1 MKESNSNSRSE
12 GKGKFS
18 SSNKSKGKPA
28 GKSKFGGFNKN
39 KLNSS
44 NNNQSSSSNKGSGGF
59 RSDRSSEGS
68 RNERSGGDSR
78 PNYGDPRNERSV
90 GDSRTD
96 RSSGGSRNARNSR
109 PNYGATRNER
119 SGGDSRS
126 DKSYGGS
133 RNGGDS
139 GSSDNSRS
147 NRSYEGSRNER
158 SGGESRSDRSY
169 GGSRNGGYSRN
180 SGDSKSSRSYEG
192 SRNERSDGDSRS
204 NRSYGGS
211 RSGGDSRNS
220 GDSRTSRS
228 YEGSRNERSGGDSG
242 SDRSYRG
249 SRSGG
254 DSRNNGD
261 SRTSRSYGDSRNERY
276 GGDNTSERSVGD
288 SRPSRSF
295 GNSRADRDGNRSR
308 PNRSG
313 GGSFRSG
320 GRSGG
325 GGNSRGRGGRFKKTR
340 LDPSTLVNTSIRV
353 NEDKAEVVTRSFSEI
368 EIHPELQS
376 RIERKGYINS
386 TEIQDK
392 TFEIIMGGHSV
403 MGIANTGTGKTG
415 AFLIPILNKILSE
428 KKSAKTIILVPTREL
443 AEQVEQE
450 LKSLTK
456 GLKVFSSVFI
466 GGTSVR
472 KDLDKLRRPNDVVI
486 GTPGRINDLIDRRAL
501 KLFDFSKIVL
511 DEFDT
516 MLDMGFLQDVT
527 KVIDQM
533 HKRDQTILFSATENS
548 KQQNIIDGIIDNYQ
562 KVSVSSGEANTD
574 NIYQE
579 IIKTR
584 GDDDKFD
591 ILADLLEK
599 EEFEKVLIFLETK
612 RQVSKLFMRLKQYG
626 IRIDEIHGDKT
637 QMYRSKAVRKFKS
650 GAIKV
655 LVATD
660 VASRGIDIDNV
671 THVINYEIPSSRESY
686 IHRIGRTGR
695 AGKSGNAITFY

>member
-12 GKGKFS
+12 DKGKS
-18 SSNKSKGKPA
+18 SSSKKSKGKPA
-28 GKSKFGGFNKN
+28 RKIKFEGINKN
-39 KLNSS
+39 KSNTSNDSQSS
-44 NNNQSSSSNKGSGGF
+44 NSNRGSRGS
-59 RSDRSSEGS
+59 RSDRNSEGS

-78 PNYGDPRNERSV
+78 PNYGAP
-90 GDSRTD
+90 
-96 RSSGGSRNARNSR
+96 
-109 PNYGATRNER
+109 RNER

-126 DKSYGGS
+126 DRNYGGS
-133 RNGGDS
+133 RSGG
-139 GSSDNSRS
+139 NSRS
-147 NRSYEGSRNER
+147 I
-158 SGGESRSDRSY
+158 
-169 GGSRNGGYSRN
+169 
-180 SGDSKSSRSYEG
+180 
-192 SRNERSDGDSRS
+192 GDSRS
-204 NRSYGGS
+204 TSSNEDSRSERSRGDSKYKRSYGGS
-211 RSGGDSRNS
+211 RSGGDSRNT
-220 GDSRTSRS
+220 GDSWSSRS
-228 YEGSRNERSGGDSG
+228 YEGSRSERSEGDSR
-242 SDRSYRG
+242 SDRSYGG

-254 DSRNNGD
+254 DSRNNRND
-261 SRTSRSYGDSRNERY
+261 RDFRSSISYGDNRNERS
-276 GGDNTSERSVGD
+276 GVDNRSERSGGD
-288 SRPSRSF
+288 SRPARSY
-295 GNSRADRDGNRSR
+295 GNSRSDRHGNRSR

-313 GGSFRSG
+313 GGNFRSG
-320 GRSGG
+320 GRNGG
-325 GGNSRGRGGRFKKTR
+325 GGNSRGRGSRFKKTR
-340 LDPSTLVNTSIRV
+340 LDPTTLVNTSIKMKEER
-353 NEDKAEVVTRSFSEI
+353 AEVVTRSFAKM

-376 RIERKGYINS
+376 RIERKGYVNS

-392 TFEIIMGGHSV
+392 TFEIIMAGLSV

-548 KQQNIIDGIIDNYQ
+548 KQQNIIDGIIDDYH

-591 ILADLLEK
+591 ILADLLDK

-626 IRIDEIHGDKT
+626 VRIDEIHGDKT

>member
-12 GKGKFS
+12 GKGKIK
-18 SSNKSKGKPA
+18 SSNKGKGKPV
-28 GKSKFGGFNKN
+28 GKSKFEGFHKN
-39 KLNSS
+39 K
-44 NNNQSSSSNKGSGGF
+44 SSSSNDSKSSNSNRGNRGF
-59 RSDRSSEGS
+59 RSDRSSDGS

-78 PNYGDPRNERSV
+78 PNYGDPRNERSG
-90 GDSRTD
+90 GDSRSD
-96 RSSGGSRNARNSR
+96 RSYAGS
-109 PNYGATRNER
+109 R

-126 DKSYGGS
+126 K
-133 RNGGDS
+133 GDS
-139 GSSDNSRS
+139 R
-147 NRSYEGSRNER
+147 
-158 SGGESRSDRSY
+158 
-169 GGSRNGGYSRN
+169 
-180 SGDSKSSRSYEG
+180 SSRSYEG
-192 SRNERSDGDSRS
+192 SRNERSGRGSGSDR
-204 NRSYGGS
+204 RYGGS
-211 RSGGDSRNS
+211 RSGGDLGNS
-220 GDSRTSRS
+220 GDPRSSRS
-228 YEGSRNERSGGDSG
+228 YEGSRNEISGGGAG
-242 SDRSYRG
+242 SHRSNVG

-254 DSRNNGD
+254 NSRNDRND
-261 SRTSRSYGDSRNERY
+261 VNSRSSRSYEDFGNERS
-276 GGDNTSERSVGD
+276 GGENRSERSGGD
-288 SRPSRSF
+288 SRPSRSH
-295 GNSRADRDGNRSR
+295 GNSRPDRGGNRSR
-308 PNRSG
+308 PSRNG
-313 GGSFRSG
+313 GGSFRTG

-325 GGNSRGRGGRFKKTR
+325 GGNSRARGGRFKKTR
-340 LDPSTLVNTSIRV
+340 LDPTTLVNTSIKI
-353 NEDKAEVVTRSFSEI
+353 NEEKAGVVTRSFAEMK
-368 EIHPELQS
+368 IHSELQS

-392 TFEIIMGGHSV
+392 TFEIIMDGLSV

-415 AFLIPILNKILSE
+415 AFLIPILNKIISE

-548 KQQNIIDGIIDNYQ
+548 KQQNIIDSIIDNYQ

-612 RQVSKLFMRLKQYG
+612 RQVSKLFMKLKQYG
-626 IRIDEIHGDKT
+626 VRIDEIHGDKT

>member
-39 KLNSS
+39 KSNSS
-44 NNNQSSSSNKGSGGF
+44 NDSQSSSSNRGSRGF

-68 RNERSGGDSR
+68 RNDRSGGDSR
-78 PNYGDPRNERSV
+78 PSYGAPRNERSGDDSRSDRSYGGSRNERSV
-90 GDSRTD
+90 GDSRSD
-96 RSSGGSRNARNSR
+96 RSYGSSRSGGDSR
-109 PNYGATRNER
+109 PSYGAPRNER

-126 DKSYGGS
+126 DRSYGGS
-133 RNGGDS
+133 RSGGDS
-139 GSSDNSRS
+139 RPSYGAPRNERSGGDSRS
-147 NRSYEGSRNER
+147 DRSYGSSRNER
-158 SGGESRSDRSY
+158 SGGDSRSD
-169 GGSRNGGYSRN
+169 
-180 SGDSKSSRSYEG
+180 
-192 SRNERSDGDSRS
+192 
-204 NRSYGGS
+204 RSYGGS

-220 GDSRTSRS
+220 EDSRSSRS
-228 YEGSRNERSGGDSG
+228 HEGSRSERSGDEN
-242 SDRSYRG
+242 RTEQ
-249 SRSGG
+249 RSGG
-254 DSRNNGD
+254 
-261 SRTSRSYGDSRNERY
+261 
-276 GGDNTSERSVGD
+276 
-288 SRPSRSF
+288 SRPSRSY
-295 GNSRADRDGNRSR
+295 GNSRPDRGGNRSR

-320 GRSGG
+320 GRNGG

-340 LDPSTLVNTSIRV
+340 LDPTTLVNTSIKIKEER
-353 NEDKAEVVTRSFSEI
+353 AEVVTRSFAEM

-376 RIERKGYINS
+376 RIERKGYVNS

-392 TFEIIMGGHSV
+392 TFEIIMDGHSV

-548 KQQNIIDGIIDNYQ
+548 KQQNIIDGIIDDYQ

-626 IRIDEIHGDKT
+626 VRIDEIHGDKT

>member
-12 GKGKFS
+12 GKGKS
-18 SSNKSKGKPA
+18 SSSKKSKGKSA
-28 GKSKFGGFNKN
+28 GKSKFEGFNKN
-39 KLNSS
+39 KSNTSNDSQSS
-44 NNNQSSSSNKGSGGF
+44 NSNRGRRGF
-59 RSDRSSEGS
+59 RSDRNSEGS
-68 RNERSGGDSR
+68 RNERSGGD
-78 PNYGDPRNERSV
+78 
-90 GDSRTD
+90 T
-96 RSSGGSRNARNSR
+96 R
-109 PNYGATRNER
+109 PNYGAPRNER

-126 DKSYGGS
+126 DRNYGGS
-133 RNGGDS
+133 RSGG
-139 GSSDNSRS
+139 NSRS
-147 NRSYEGSRNER
+147 I
-158 SGGESRSDRSY
+158 
-169 GGSRNGGYSRN
+169 
-180 SGDSKSSRSYEG
+180 
-192 SRNERSDGDSRS
+192 GDSRS
-204 NRSYGGS
+204 TRSNEDSRSERSRGDSKYKRSYGGS
-211 RSGGDSRNS
+211 RSGGDSRNT
-220 GDSRTSRS
+220 GDSWSSRS
-228 YEGSRNERSGGDSG
+228 YEGSRSERSEGDSR
-242 SDRSYRG
+242 SDRSYGG

-254 DSRNNGD
+254 DSRNNRND
-261 SRTSRSYGDSRNERY
+261 RDFRSSISYGDNRNERS
-276 GGDNTSERSVGD
+276 GVDNRSERSGGD
-288 SRPSRSF
+288 SRPARSY
-295 GNSRADRDGNRSR
+295 GNSRSDRHGNRSR

-313 GGSFRSG
+313 GGNFRSG
-320 GRSGG
+320 GRNGG
-325 GGNSRGRGGRFKKTR
+325 GGNSRGRGSRFKKTR
-340 LDPSTLVNTSIRV
+340 LDPTTLVNTSIKMKEER
-353 NEDKAEVVTRSFSEI
+353 AEVVTRSFAKM

-376 RIERKGYINS
+376 RIERKGYVNS

-392 TFEIIMGGHSV
+392 TFEIIMAGLSV

-548 KQQNIIDGIIDNYQ
+548 KQQNIIDGIIDDYH

-591 ILADLLEK
+591 ILADLLDK

-626 IRIDEIHGDKT
+626 VRIDEIHGDKT

>member
-39 KLNSS
+39 KSNSS
-44 NNNQSSSSNKGSGGF
+44 NDSQSSSSNRGSRGF

-68 RNERSGGDSR
+68 RNDRSGGDSR
-78 PNYGDPRNERSV
+78 PS
-90 GDSRTD
+90 
-96 RSSGGSRNARNSR
+96 
-109 PNYGATRNER
+109 YGAPRNER

-126 DKSYGGS
+126 DRSYG
-133 RNGGDS
+133 
-139 GSSDNSRS
+139 
-147 NRSYEGSRNER
+147 GSRNER
-158 SGGESRSDRSY
+158 SGGDSRPSYGAPRNERSGGDSRSDRSYGSSRNERSGGDSRSDRSY
-169 GGSRNGGYSRN
+169 GGSRI
-180 SGDSKSSRSYEG
+180 
-192 SRNERSDGDSRS
+192 
-204 NRSYGGS
+204 
-211 RSGGDSRNS
+211 GGDSRNS
-220 GDSRTSRS
+220 EDSRSSRS
-228 YEGSRNERSGGDSG
+228 HEGSRSERSGDEN
-242 SDRSYRG
+242 RTEQ
-249 SRSGG
+249 RSGG
-254 DSRNNGD
+254 
-261 SRTSRSYGDSRNERY
+261 
-276 GGDNTSERSVGD
+276 
-288 SRPSRSF
+288 SRPSRSY
-295 GNSRADRDGNRSR
+295 GNSRPDRGGNRSR

-320 GRSGG
+320 GRNGG

-340 LDPSTLVNTSIRV
+340 LDPTTLVNTSIKIKEER
-353 NEDKAEVVTRSFSEI
+353 AEVVTRSFAEM

-376 RIERKGYINS
+376 RIERKGYVNS

-392 TFEIIMGGHSV
+392 TFEIIMDGHSV

-548 KQQNIIDGIIDNYQ
+548 KQQNIIDGIIDDYQ

-626 IRIDEIHGDKT
+626 VRIDEIHGDKT

>member
-12 GKGKFS
+12 GKGKIK
-18 SSNKSKGKPA
+18 SSNKGKGKPV
-28 GKSKFGGFNKN
+28 GKSKFEGFHKN
-39 KLNSS
+39 K
-44 NNNQSSSSNKGSGGF
+44 SSSSNDSKSSNSNRGNRGF
-59 RSDRSSEGS
+59 RSDRSSDGS

-78 PNYGDPRNERSV
+78 PNYGDPRNERSG
-90 GDSRTD
+90 GDSRSD
-96 RSSGGSRNARNSR
+96 RSYAGS
-109 PNYGATRNER
+109 R

-126 DKSYGGS
+126 K
-133 RNGGDS
+133 GDS
-139 GSSDNSRS
+139 R
-147 NRSYEGSRNER
+147 
-158 SGGESRSDRSY
+158 
-169 GGSRNGGYSRN
+169 
-180 SGDSKSSRSYEG
+180 SSRSYEG
-192 SRNERSDGDSRS
+192 SRNERSGRGSGSDR
-204 NRSYGGS
+204 RYGGS
-211 RSGGDSRNS
+211 RSGGDLGNS
-220 GDSRTSRS
+220 GDPRSSRS
-228 YEGSRNERSGGDSG
+228 YEGSRNEISGGGAG
-242 SDRSYRG
+242 SHRSYVG

-254 DSRNNGD
+254 NSRNDRND
-261 SRTSRSYGDSRNERY
+261 VNSRSSRSYEDFGNERS
-276 GGDNTSERSVGD
+276 GGENRSERSGGD
-288 SRPSRSF
+288 SRPSRSH
-295 GNSRADRDGNRSR
+295 GNSRPDRGGNRSR
-308 PNRSG
+308 PSRNG
-313 GGSFRSG
+313 GGSFRTG

-325 GGNSRGRGGRFKKTR
+325 GGNSRARGGRFKKTR
-340 LDPSTLVNTSIRV
+340 LDPTTLVNTSIKI
-353 NEDKAEVVTRSFSEI
+353 NEEKAGVVTRSFAEMK
-368 EIHPELQS
+368 IHSELQS

-392 TFEIIMGGHSV
+392 TFEIIMDGLSV

-415 AFLIPILNKILSE
+415 AFLIPILNKIISE

-548 KQQNIIDGIIDNYQ
+548 KQQNIIDSIIDNYQ

-612 RQVSKLFMRLKQYG
+612 RQVSKLFMKLKQYG
-626 IRIDEIHGDKT
+626 VRIDEIHGDKT

>member
-39 KLNSS
+39 KSNSS
-44 NNNQSSSSNKGSGGF
+44 NDSQSSSSNRGSRGF

-68 RNERSGGDSR
+68 RNDRSGGDSR
-78 PNYGDPRNERSV
+78 PS
-90 GDSRTD
+90 
-96 RSSGGSRNARNSR
+96 
-109 PNYGATRNER
+109 YGAPRNER

-126 DKSYGGS
+126 DRSYG
-133 RNGGDS
+133 
-139 GSSDNSRS
+139 
-147 NRSYEGSRNER
+147 GSRNER
-158 SGGESRSDRSY
+158 SGGDSRPSYGAPRNERSGGDSRSDRSY
-169 GGSRNGGYSRN
+169 GGSRS
-180 SGDSKSSRSYEG
+180 
-192 SRNERSDGDSRS
+192 ERSGGDSRS
-204 NRSYGGS
+204 DRSYGGS

-220 GDSRTSRS
+220 EDSRSSRS
-228 YEGSRNERSGGDSG
+228 HEGSRSERSGDEN
-242 SDRSYRG
+242 RTEQ
-249 SRSGG
+249 RSGG
-254 DSRNNGD
+254 
-261 SRTSRSYGDSRNERY
+261 
-276 GGDNTSERSVGD
+276 
-288 SRPSRSF
+288 SRPSRSY
-295 GNSRADRDGNRSR
+295 GNSRPDRGGNRSR

-320 GRSGG
+320 GRNGG

-340 LDPSTLVNTSIRV
+340 LDPTTLVNTSIKIKEER
-353 NEDKAEVVTRSFSEI
+353 AEVVTRSFAEM

-376 RIERKGYINS
+376 RIERKGYVNS

-392 TFEIIMGGHSV
+392 TFEIIMDGHSV

-548 KQQNIIDGIIDNYQ
+548 KQQNIIDGIIDDYQ

-626 IRIDEIHGDKT
+626 VRIDEIHGDKT

>member
-12 GKGKFS
+12 GKGKIR
-18 SSNKSKGKPA
+18 SSNKGKGKPA
-28 GKSKFGGFNKN
+28 GKSKFGGVHKN
-39 KLNSS
+39 K
-44 NNNQSSSSNKGSGGF
+44 SSSSNDSKSSNSNRGNRGF
-59 RSDRSSEGS
+59 RSDRSSDGS

-78 PNYGDPRNERSV
+78 PNYGDPRNERSG
-90 GDSRTD
+90 GDSRSD
-96 RSSGGSRNARNSR
+96 RSYAGS
-109 PNYGATRNER
+109 R

-126 DKSYGGS
+126 K
-133 RNGGDS
+133 GDS
-139 GSSDNSRS
+139 R
-147 NRSYEGSRNER
+147 
-158 SGGESRSDRSY
+158 
-169 GGSRNGGYSRN
+169 
-180 SGDSKSSRSYEG
+180 SSRSYEG
-192 SRNERSDGDSRS
+192 SRNERSGRGSGSDR
-204 NRSYGGS
+204 RYGGS
-211 RSGGDSRNS
+211 RSGGDLGNS
-220 GDSRTSRS
+220 GDPRSSRS
-228 YEGSRNERSGGDSG
+228 YEGSRNEISGGGAG
-242 SDRSYRG
+242 SHRSYVG

-254 DSRNNGD
+254 NSRNDRND
-261 SRTSRSYGDSRNERY
+261 VNSRSSRSYEDFGNERS
-276 GGDNTSERSVGD
+276 GGENRSERSGGD
-288 SRPSRSF
+288 SRPSRSH
-295 GNSRADRDGNRSR
+295 GNSRPDRGGNRSR
-308 PNRSG
+308 PSRNG
-313 GGSFRSG
+313 GGSFRTG

-325 GGNSRGRGGRFKKTR
+325 GGNSRARGGRFKKTR
-340 LDPSTLVNTSIRV
+340 LDPTTLVNTSIKI
-353 NEDKAEVVTRSFSEI
+353 NEEKAGVVTRSFAEMK
-368 EIHPELQS
+368 IHSELQS

-392 TFEIIMGGHSV
+392 TFEIIMDGLSV

-548 KQQNIIDGIIDNYQ
+548 KQQNIIDSIIDNYQ

-612 RQVSKLFMRLKQYG
+612 RQVSKLFMKLKQYG
-626 IRIDEIHGDKT
+626 VRIDEIHGDKT

>member
-12 GKGKFS
+12 GKGKIK
-18 SSNKSKGKPA
+18 SSNKGKGKPV
-28 GKSKFGGFNKN
+28 GKSKFEGFHKN
-39 KLNSS
+39 K
-44 NNNQSSSSNKGSGGF
+44 SSSSNDSKSSNSNRGSRGF
-59 RSDRSSEGS
+59 RSDRSSDGS

-78 PNYGDPRNERSV
+78 PNYGDPRNERS
-90 GDSRTD
+90 
-96 RSSGGSRNARNSR
+96 
-109 PNYGATRNER
+109 
-119 SGGDSRS
+119 GGDSRS
-126 DKSYGGS
+126 D
-133 RNGGDS
+133 
-139 GSSDNSRS
+139 
-147 NRSYEGSRNER
+147 
-158 SGGESRSDRSY
+158 
-169 GGSRNGGYSRN
+169 
-180 SGDSKSSRSYEG
+180 
-192 SRNERSDGDSRS
+192 
-204 NRSYGGS
+204 RSYGGS
-211 RSGGDSRNS
+211 RSGGDSKSNE
-220 GDSRTSRS
+220 DSRSSRS
-228 YEGSRNERSGGDSG
+228 YEGSRNERSGGGSG
-242 SDRSYRG
+242 SDRSYVD

-254 DSRNNGD
+254 NSRNDRND
-261 SRTSRSYGDSRNERY
+261 VNSRSSRSYMDSGNKRS
-276 GGDNTSERSVGD
+276 GGENRSEQSGGD
-288 SRPSRSF
+288 SRPSRSY
-295 GNSRADRDGNRSR
+295 GNSRPDRGGNRSR
-308 PNRSG
+308 PSRSG
-313 GGSFRSG
+313 GGSFRTG

-340 LDPSTLVNTSIRV
+340 LDPTTLVNTSIKI
-353 NEDKAEVVTRSFSEI
+353 NEEKAEVVTRSFAEMK
-368 EIHPELQS
+368 IHSELQS

-392 TFEIIMGGHSV
+392 TFEIIMDGLSV

-548 KQQNIIDGIIDNYQ
+548 KQQNIIDAIIDYYQ

-599 EEFEKVLIFLETK
+599 KEFEKVLIFLETK

-626 IRIDEIHGDKT
+626 VRIDEIHGDKT

>member
-1 MKESNSNSRSE
+1 MKESNTNSRSE

-18 SSNKSKGKPA
+18 SSNKSKGKPT

-39 KLNSS
+39 KSNSS
-44 NNNQSSSSNKGSGGF
+44 NDSQSPSSNKGSRGF

-68 RNERSGGDSR
+68 RKDRSGGDSR
-78 PNYGDPRNERSV
+78 PNYGAP
-90 GDSRTD
+90 
-96 RSSGGSRNARNSR
+96 
-109 PNYGATRNER
+109 RNER

-126 DKSYGGS
+126 D
-133 RNGGDS
+133 
-139 GSSDNSRS
+139 
-147 NRSYEGSRNER
+147 
-158 SGGESRSDRSY
+158 
-169 GGSRNGGYSRN
+169 
-180 SGDSKSSRSYEG
+180 
-192 SRNERSDGDSRS
+192 
-204 NRSYGGS
+204 RSYGGS
-211 RSGGDSRNS
+211 RSGGDSRP
-220 GDSRTSRS
+220 S
-228 YEGSRNERSGGDSG
+228 YGAPRNERSGGDSI
-242 SDRSYRG
+242 SDRSYGG
-249 SRSGG
+249 SRNGGDSKSSGDSRSSRSYEGSRSERSGG
-254 DSRNNGD
+254 DSR
-261 SRTSRSYGDSRNERY
+261 SSRSYESSRNERS
-276 GGDNTSERSVGD
+276 GDENRTEQRGRD
-288 SRPSRSF
+288 SRPSRSY
-295 GNSRADRDGNRSR
+295 GNSRPDRGGNRSR

-320 GRSGG
+320 GRNGG

-340 LDPSTLVNTSIRV
+340 LDPTTLVNTSIKIKEER
-353 NEDKAEVVTRSFSEI
+353 AEVVTRSFAEM

-376 RIERKGYINS
+376 RIERKGYVNS

-392 TFEIIMGGHSV
+392 TFEIIMDGHSV

-548 KQQNIIDGIIDNYQ
+548 KQQNIIDGIIDDYQ

-591 ILADLLEK
+591 ILANLLEK

-626 IRIDEIHGDKT
+626 VRIDEIHGDKT

>member
-12 GKGKFS
+12 DKGKS
-18 SSNKSKGKPA
+18 SSSKKSKGKSA
-28 GKSKFGGFNKN
+28 GKSKFEGFNKN
-39 KLNSS
+39 KSNTSNDSQSS
-44 NNNQSSSSNKGSGGF
+44 NSNRGRRGF
-59 RSDRSSEGS
+59 RSDRNSEGS
-68 RNERSGGDSR
+68 RNERSGGD
-78 PNYGDPRNERSV
+78 
-90 GDSRTD
+90 T
-96 RSSGGSRNARNSR
+96 R
-109 PNYGATRNER
+109 PNYGAPRNER

-126 DKSYGGS
+126 DRNYGGS
-133 RNGGDS
+133 RSGG
-139 GSSDNSRS
+139 NSRS
-147 NRSYEGSRNER
+147 I
-158 SGGESRSDRSY
+158 
-169 GGSRNGGYSRN
+169 
-180 SGDSKSSRSYEG
+180 
-192 SRNERSDGDSRS
+192 GDSRS
-204 NRSYGGS
+204 TRSNEDSRSERSRGDSKYKRSYGGS
-211 RSGGDSRNS
+211 RSGGDSRNT
-220 GDSRTSRS
+220 GDSWSSRS
-228 YEGSRNERSGGDSG
+228 YEGSRSERSEGDSR
-242 SDRSYRG
+242 SDRSYGG

-254 DSRNNGD
+254 DSRNNRND
-261 SRTSRSYGDSRNERY
+261 RDFRSSISYGDNRNERS
-276 GGDNTSERSVGD
+276 GVDNRSERSGGD
-288 SRPSRSF
+288 SRPARSY
-295 GNSRADRDGNRSR
+295 GNSRSDRHGNRSR

-313 GGSFRSG
+313 GGNFRSG
-320 GRSGG
+320 GRNGG
-325 GGNSRGRGGRFKKTR
+325 GGNSRGRGSRFKKTR
-340 LDPSTLVNTSIRV
+340 LDPTTLVNTSIKMKEER
-353 NEDKAEVVTRSFSEI
+353 AEVVTRSFAKM

-376 RIERKGYINS
+376 RIERKGYVNS

-392 TFEIIMGGHSV
+392 TFEIIMAGLSV

-548 KQQNIIDGIIDNYQ
+548 KQQNIIDGIIDDYH

-591 ILADLLEK
+591 ILADLLDK

-626 IRIDEIHGDKT
+626 VRIDEIHGDKT

>member
-12 GKGKFS
+12 DKGKS
-18 SSNKSKGKPA
+18 SSSKKSKGKPA
-28 GKSKFGGFNKN
+28 SKIKFEGFNKN
-39 KLNSS
+39 KSNTSNDSQSS
-44 NNNQSSSSNKGSGGF
+44 NSNRGIRGS
-59 RSDRSSEGS
+59 RSDRNSEGS

-78 PNYGDPRNERSV
+78 PNYGAP
-90 GDSRTD
+90 
-96 RSSGGSRNARNSR
+96 
-109 PNYGATRNER
+109 RNER

-126 DKSYGGS
+126 DRNYGGS
-133 RNGGDS
+133 RSGG
-139 GSSDNSRS
+139 NSRS
-147 NRSYEGSRNER
+147 I
-158 SGGESRSDRSY
+158 
-169 GGSRNGGYSRN
+169 
-180 SGDSKSSRSYEG
+180 
-192 SRNERSDGDSRS
+192 GDSRS
-204 NRSYGGS
+204 TRSNEDSRSERSRGDSKYKRSYGGS
-211 RSGGDSRNS
+211 RSGGDSRNT
-220 GDSRTSRS
+220 GDSWSSRS
-228 YEGSRNERSGGDSG
+228 YEGSRSERSEGDSR
-242 SDRSYRG
+242 SDRSYGG

-254 DSRNNGD
+254 DSRNNRND
-261 SRTSRSYGDSRNERY
+261 RDFRSSISYGDNRNERS
-276 GGDNTSERSVGD
+276 GVDNRSERSGGD
-288 SRPSRSF
+288 SRPARSY
-295 GNSRADRDGNRSR
+295 GNSRSDRHGNRSR

-313 GGSFRSG
+313 GGNFRSG
-320 GRSGG
+320 GRNGG
-325 GGNSRGRGGRFKKTR
+325 GGNSRGRGSRFKKTR
-340 LDPSTLVNTSIRV
+340 LDPTTLVNTSIKMKEER
-353 NEDKAEVVTRSFSEI
+353 AEVVTRSFSKM

-376 RIERKGYINS
+376 RIERKGYVNS

-392 TFEIIMGGHSV
+392 TFEIIMAGLSV

-548 KQQNIIDGIIDNYQ
+548 KQQNIIDGIIDDYH

-591 ILADLLEK
+591 ILADLLDK

-626 IRIDEIHGDKT
+626 VRIDEIHGDKT

>member
-1 MKESNSNSRSE
+1 MEEIQDQAMVLLEMKDQEVTRDLIE
-12 GKGKFS
+12 AMEAQE
-18 SSNKSKGKPA
+18 A
-28 GKSKFGGFNKN
+28 GEIQETRRLKVK
-39 KLNSS
+39 
-44 NNNQSSSSNKGSGGF
+44 QSY
-59 RSDRSSEGS
+59 EGS
-68 RNERSGGDSR
+68 RNERSGG
-78 PNYGDPRNERSV
+78 GV
-90 GDSRTD
+90 
-96 RSSGGSRNARNSR
+96 
-109 PNYGATRNER
+109 
-119 SGGDSRS
+119 SRS
-126 DKSYGGS
+126 DRSYGGS
-133 RNGGDS
+133 RS
-139 GSSDNSRS
+139 RRRFRKLLETQRSS
-147 NRSYEGSRNER
+147 RSYEGSRNER
-158 SGGESRSDRSY
+158 SGGGSGSD
-169 GGSRNGGYSRN
+169 
-180 SGDSKSSRSYEG
+180 
-192 SRNERSDGDSRS
+192 
-204 NRSYGGS
+204 RSYGGS
-211 RSGGDSRNS
+211 RSGGDSRN
-220 GDSRTSRS
+220 DRNDVNSRSSRS
-228 YEGSRNERSGGDSG
+228 YMDSGNKRSGGENRSEQSG
-242 SDRSYRG
+242 
-249 SRSGG
+249 
-254 DSRNNGD
+254 
-261 SRTSRSYGDSRNERY
+261 
-276 GGDNTSERSVGD
+276 GD
-288 SRPSRSF
+288 SRPSRSY
-295 GNSRADRDGNRSR
+295 GNSRPDRGGNRSR

-340 LDPSTLVNTSIRV
+340 LDPTTLVNTSIKI
-353 NEDKAEVVTRSFSEI
+353 NEERAEVVTRSFAEM

-376 RIERKGYINS
+376 RIERKGYVNS

-392 TFEIIMGGHSV
+392 TFEIIMDGHSV

-548 KQQNIIDGIIDNYQ
+548 KQQNIIDGIIDDYQ

-626 IRIDEIHGDKT
+626 VRIDEIHGDKT

>member
-1 MKESNSNSRSE
+1 MKESNTNSRSE

-18 SSNKSKGKPA
+18 SSNKSKGKPT

-39 KLNSS
+39 KSNSS
-44 NNNQSSSSNKGSGGF
+44 NDSQSPSSNKGSRGF

-68 RNERSGGDSR
+68 RKDRSGGDSR
-78 PNYGDPRNERSV
+78 PNYGAP
-90 GDSRTD
+90 
-96 RSSGGSRNARNSR
+96 
-109 PNYGATRNER
+109 RNER

-126 DKSYGGS
+126 D
-133 RNGGDS
+133 
-139 GSSDNSRS
+139 
-147 NRSYEGSRNER
+147 
-158 SGGESRSDRSY
+158 
-169 GGSRNGGYSRN
+169 
-180 SGDSKSSRSYEG
+180 
-192 SRNERSDGDSRS
+192 
-204 NRSYGGS
+204 RSYGGS
-211 RSGGDSRNS
+211 RSGGDSRP
-220 GDSRTSRS
+220 S
-228 YEGSRNERSGGDSG
+228 YGAPRNERSGGDSI
-242 SDRSYRG
+242 SDRSYGGSRNGGDSKSSGDSRSSRSYEG
-249 SRSGG
+249 SRSERPGG
-254 DSRNNGD
+254 DSR
-261 SRTSRSYGDSRNERY
+261 SSRSNESSRNERS
-276 GGDNTSERSVGD
+276 GDENRTEQRGRD
-288 SRPSRSF
+288 SRPSRSY
-295 GNSRADRDGNRSR
+295 GNSRPDRGGNRSR

-320 GRSGG
+320 GRNGG

-340 LDPSTLVNTSIRV
+340 LDPTTLVNTSIKIKEER
-353 NEDKAEVVTRSFSEI
+353 AEVVTRSFAEM

-376 RIERKGYINS
+376 RIERKGYVNS

-392 TFEIIMGGHSV
+392 TFEIIMDGHSV

-548 KQQNIIDGIIDNYQ
+548 KQQNIIDGIIDDYQ

-591 ILADLLEK
+591 ILANLLEK

-626 IRIDEIHGDKT
+626 VRIDEIHGDKT

>member
-12 GKGKFS
+12 GKGKIK
-18 SSNKSKGKPA
+18 SSNKGKGKPV
-28 GKSKFGGFNKN
+28 GKSKLGGFHKN
-39 KLNSS
+39 K
-44 NNNQSSSSNKGSGGF
+44 SSSSNDSKSSNSNRGSRGF

-68 RNERSGGDSR
+68 RNQRSGGDSR
-78 PNYGDPRNERSV
+78 PNYGDPRNERS
-90 GDSRTD
+90 
-96 RSSGGSRNARNSR
+96 
-109 PNYGATRNER
+109 
-119 SGGDSRS
+119 GGD
-126 DKSYGGS
+126 
-133 RNGGDS
+133 
-139 GSSDNSRS
+139 
-147 NRSYEGSRNER
+147 
-158 SGGESRSDRSY
+158 SRSDRSY
-169 GGSRNGGYSRN
+169 GGSRSG
-180 SGDSKSSRSYEG
+180 GDSKSNEDSRSSRSYEG
-192 SRNERSDGDSRS
+192 SRNERSGRGSGSDIR
-204 NRSYGGS
+204 YGGS
-211 RSGGDSRNS
+211 RSGGDLGNS
-220 GDSRTSRS
+220 GDPRSSRS
-228 YEGSRNERSGGDSG
+228 YEGSRNERSGGGSG
-242 SDRSYRG
+242 SHKSYVG

-254 DSRNNGD
+254 NSRNVRND
-261 SRTSRSYGDSRNERY
+261 VNSRSSRSYEDFGNERS
-276 GGDNTSERSVGD
+276 GGENRSERSGGD
-288 SRPSRSF
+288 SRPSRSY
-295 GNSRADRDGNRSR
+295 GNSRPDRGGNRSR
-308 PNRSG
+308 PSRNG
-313 GGSFRSG
+313 GGSFRTG
-320 GRSGG
+320 GKSGG

-340 LDPSTLVNTSIRV
+340 LDPTTLVNTSIKI
-353 NEDKAEVVTRSFSEI
+353 NEEKAGVVTRSFSEMK
-368 EIHPELQS
+368 IHSELQS

-392 TFEIIMGGHSV
+392 TFEIIMDGLNV

-415 AFLIPILNKILSE
+415 AFLIPILNKIISE

-548 KQQNIIDGIIDNYQ
+548 KQQNIIDSIIDDYQ

-612 RQVSKLFMRLKQYG
+612 RQVSKLFMKLKQYG
-626 IRIDEIHGDKT
+626 VRIDEIHGDKT

>member
-39 KLNSS
+39 KSNSS
-44 NNNQSSSSNKGSGGF
+44 NDSQSSSSNRGSRGF

-68 RNERSGGDSR
+68 RNDRSGGDSR
-78 PNYGDPRNERSV
+78 PS
-90 GDSRTD
+90 
-96 RSSGGSRNARNSR
+96 
-109 PNYGATRNER
+109 YGAPRNER

-126 DKSYGGS
+126 DRSYG
-133 RNGGDS
+133 
-139 GSSDNSRS
+139 
-147 NRSYEGSRNER
+147 GSRNER
-158 SGGESRSDRSY
+158 SGGDSRPSYGAPRNERSGGDSRSDRSY
-169 GGSRNGGYSRN
+169 GGSRS
-180 SGDSKSSRSYEG
+180 
-192 SRNERSDGDSRS
+192 ERSGGDSRS
-204 NRSYGGS
+204 DRSYGGS

-220 GDSRTSRS
+220 EDSRLSRS
-228 YEGSRNERSGGDSG
+228 HEGSRSERSGDEN
-242 SDRSYRG
+242 RTEQ
-249 SRSGG
+249 RSGG
-254 DSRNNGD
+254 
-261 SRTSRSYGDSRNERY
+261 
-276 GGDNTSERSVGD
+276 
-288 SRPSRSF
+288 SRPSRSY
-295 GNSRADRDGNRSR
+295 GNSRPDRGGNRSK

-320 GRSGG
+320 GRNGG

-340 LDPSTLVNTSIRV
+340 LDPTTLVNTSIKIKEER
-353 NEDKAEVVTRSFSEI
+353 AEVVTRSFAEM

-376 RIERKGYINS
+376 RIERKGYVNS

-392 TFEIIMGGHSV
+392 TFEIIMDGHSV

-548 KQQNIIDGIIDNYQ
+548 KQQNIIDGIIDDYQ

-626 IRIDEIHGDKT
+626 VRIDEIHGDKT

>member
-12 GKGKFS
+12 GKGKIK
-18 SSNKSKGKPA
+18 SSNKGKGKPV
-28 GKSKFGGFNKN
+28 GKSKLGGFHKN
-39 KLNSS
+39 K
-44 NNNQSSSSNKGSGGF
+44 SSSSNDSKSSNSNRGSRGF

-68 RNERSGGDSR
+68 RNQRSGGDSR
-78 PNYGDPRNERSV
+78 PNYGDPRNERS
-90 GDSRTD
+90 
-96 RSSGGSRNARNSR
+96 
-109 PNYGATRNER
+109 
-119 SGGDSRS
+119 GGDSRS
-126 DKSYGGS
+126 D
-133 RNGGDS
+133 
-139 GSSDNSRS
+139 
-147 NRSYEGSRNER
+147 
-158 SGGESRSDRSY
+158 
-169 GGSRNGGYSRN
+169 
-180 SGDSKSSRSYEG
+180 
-192 SRNERSDGDSRS
+192 
-204 NRSYGGS
+204 RSYGGS
-211 RSGGDSRNS
+211 RSGGDSKSNEDSRSSRSYEGSRNDRSGRGSGSDIRYGGSRSGGDLGNS
-220 GDSRTSRS
+220 GDPRSSRS
-228 YEGSRNERSGGDSG
+228 YEGSRNERSGGGSG
-242 SDRSYRG
+242 SHKSYVG

-254 DSRNNGD
+254 NSRNVRND
-261 SRTSRSYGDSRNERY
+261 VNSRSSRSYEDFGNERS
-276 GGDNTSERSVGD
+276 GGENRSERSGGD
-288 SRPSRSF
+288 SRPSRSY
-295 GNSRADRDGNRSR
+295 GNSRPDRGGNRSR
-308 PNRSG
+308 PSRNG
-313 GGSFRSG
+313 GGSFRTG
-320 GRSGG
+320 GKSGG

-340 LDPSTLVNTSIRV
+340 LDPTTLVNTSIKI
-353 NEDKAEVVTRSFSEI
+353 NEEKAGVVTRSFSEMK
-368 EIHPELQS
+368 IHSELQS

-392 TFEIIMGGHSV
+392 TFEIIMDGLNV

-415 AFLIPILNKILSE
+415 AFLIPILNKIISE

-548 KQQNIIDGIIDNYQ
+548 KQQSIIDSIIDDYQ

-612 RQVSKLFMRLKQYG
+612 RQVSKLFMKLKQYG
-626 IRIDEIHGDKT
+626 VRIDEIHGDKT

>member
-1 MKESNSNSRSE
+1 MKESNTNSRSE

-18 SSNKSKGKPA
+18 SSNKSKGKPT

-39 KLNSS
+39 KSNSS
-44 NNNQSSSSNKGSGGF
+44 NDSQSPSSNKGSRGF

-68 RNERSGGDSR
+68 RKDRSGGDSR
-78 PNYGDPRNERSV
+78 PNYGAP
-90 GDSRTD
+90 
-96 RSSGGSRNARNSR
+96 
-109 PNYGATRNER
+109 RNER

-126 DKSYGGS
+126 D
-133 RNGGDS
+133 
-139 GSSDNSRS
+139 
-147 NRSYEGSRNER
+147 
-158 SGGESRSDRSY
+158 
-169 GGSRNGGYSRN
+169 
-180 SGDSKSSRSYEG
+180 
-192 SRNERSDGDSRS
+192 
-204 NRSYGGS
+204 RSYGGS
-211 RSGGDSRNS
+211 RSGGDSRP
-220 GDSRTSRS
+220 S
-228 YEGSRNERSGGDSG
+228 YGAPRNERSGGDSI
-242 SDRSYRG
+242 SDRSYGGSRNGGDSKSSGDSRSSRSYEG
-249 SRSGG
+249 SRSERPGG
-254 DSRNNGD
+254 DSR
-261 SRTSRSYGDSRNERY
+261 SSRSNESSRNERS
-276 GGDNTSERSVGD
+276 GDENRTEQRGRD
-288 SRPSRSF
+288 SRPSRSY
-295 GNSRADRDGNRSR
+295 GNSRPDRGGNRSR

-320 GRSGG
+320 GRNGG

-340 LDPSTLVNTSIRV
+340 LDPTTLVNTSIKIKEER
-353 NEDKAEVVTRSFSEI
+353 AEVVTRSFAEM

-376 RIERKGYINS
+376 RIERKGYVNS

-392 TFEIIMGGHSV
+392 TFEIIMDGHSV

-548 KQQNIIDGIIDNYQ
+548 EQQNIIDGIIDDYQ

-591 ILADLLEK
+591 ILANLLEK

-626 IRIDEIHGDKT
+626 VRIDEIHGDKT

>member
-1 MKESNSNSRSE
+1 MKESNRDSRSE
-12 GKGKFS
+12 GNGKFS
-18 SSNKSKGKPA
+18 SSNKRTGKPA
-28 GKSKFGGFNKN
+28 DKSKFRGFNKN
-39 KLNSS
+39 KSNSS
-44 NNNQSSSSNKGSGGF
+44 NINQSSRSNRGNGGF
-59 RSDRSSEGS
+59 RYDRSSEGS
-68 RNERSGGDSR
+68 RSEKSEGDSR
-78 PNYGDPRNERSV
+78 PNYG
-90 GDSRTD
+90 
-96 RSSGGSRNARNSR
+96 A
-109 PNYGATRNER
+109 
-119 SGGDSRS
+119 
-126 DKSYGGS
+126 
-133 RNGGDS
+133 
-139 GSSDNSRS
+139 
-147 NRSYEGSRNER
+147 SRNER
-158 SGGESRSDRSY
+158 SGKDSRSDRSY
-169 GGSRNGGYSRN
+169 GGSRSGQDSRPN
-180 SGDSKSSRSYEG
+180 YGASGNKRSGENSRS
-192 SRNERSDGDSRS
+192 D
-204 NRSYGGS
+204 RSYGGS
-211 RSGGDSRNS
+211 RSGRDSRSNYRASGNERSGENS
-220 GDSRTSRS
+220 RSDRSYGGFRSGQDSRPN
-228 YEGSRNERSGGDSG
+228 YGAARNERSE
-242 SDRSYRG
+242 
-249 SRSGG
+249 G
-254 DSRNNGD
+254 DSRSDRNYGGSISKSYRD
-261 SRTSRSYGDSRNERY
+261 SGNERSSRENRPELS
-276 GGDNTSERSVGD
+276 GGD
-288 SRPSRSF
+288 SRPSRSY
-295 GNSRADRDGNRSR
+295 GKSSPDRGGNRSR
-308 PNRSG
+308 SNRSS

-325 GGNSRGRGGRFKKTR
+325 VGNSRGRGSRFKKTR
-340 LDPSTLVNTSIRV
+340 LDPTTLVNKSIKV
-353 NEDKAEVVTRSFSEI
+353 NEEKIEVVSRSFAEM
-368 EIHPELQS
+368 EIHSELQS
-376 RIERKGYINS
+376 RIERKGYVNS

-392 TFEIIMGGHSV
+392 TFKIIMDGHSV

-428 KKSAKTIILVPTREL
+428 KKSSKTIILVPTREL

-548 KQQNIIDGIIDNYQ
+548 KQQNIIDDIIDDYQ
-562 KVSVSSGEANTD
+562 KISVSSGEANTD

-584 GDDDKFD
+584 GDDDKFN
-591 ILADLLEK
+591 ILTDLLEK

-637 QMYRSKAVRKFKS
+637 QMYRSKAVKKFKS

-695 AGKSGNAITFY
+695 AGKYGNAITFY

>member
-39 KLNSS
+39 KSNSS
-44 NNNQSSSSNKGSGGF
+44 NDSQSSSSNRGSRGF

-68 RNERSGGDSR
+68 RNDRSGGDSR
-78 PNYGDPRNERSV
+78 PSYGAPRNERS
-90 GDSRTD
+90 GDDSRSD
-96 RSSGGSRNARNSR
+96 RSYGGS
-109 PNYGATRNER
+109 RNER

-126 DKSYGGS
+126 D
-133 RNGGDS
+133 
-139 GSSDNSRS
+139 
-147 NRSYEGSRNER
+147 
-158 SGGESRSDRSY
+158 RSY
-169 GGSRNGGYSRN
+169 GGF
-180 SGDSKSSRSYEG
+180 
-192 SRNERSDGDSRS
+192 
-204 NRSYGGS
+204 

-220 GDSRTSRS
+220 EDSRSSRS
-228 YEGSRNERSGGDSG
+228 HEGSRSERSGDEN
-242 SDRSYRG
+242 RTEQ
-249 SRSGG
+249 RSGG
-254 DSRNNGD
+254 
-261 SRTSRSYGDSRNERY
+261 
-276 GGDNTSERSVGD
+276 
-288 SRPSRSF
+288 SRPSRSY
-295 GNSRADRDGNRSR
+295 GNSRPDRGGNRSR

-320 GRSGG
+320 GRNGG

-340 LDPSTLVNTSIRV
+340 LDPTTLVNTSIKIKEER
-353 NEDKAEVVTRSFSEI
+353 AEVVTRSFAEM

-376 RIERKGYINS
+376 RIERKGYVNS

-392 TFEIIMGGHSV
+392 TFEIIMDGHSV

-548 KQQNIIDGIIDNYQ
+548 KQQNIIDGIIDEYQ

-626 IRIDEIHGDKT
+626 VRIDEIHGDKT

>member
-12 GKGKFS
+12 DKGKS
-18 SSNKSKGKPA
+18 SSSKKSKGKPA
-28 GKSKFGGFNKN
+28 SKIKFEGFNKN
-39 KLNSS
+39 KS
-44 NNNQSSSSNKGSGGF
+44 NTSNDSQSSDSNRGSRGS
-59 RSDRSSEGS
+59 RSDRNSEGS

-78 PNYGDPRNERSV
+78 PNYGAP
-90 GDSRTD
+90 
-96 RSSGGSRNARNSR
+96 
-109 PNYGATRNER
+109 RNER

-126 DKSYGGS
+126 DRNYGGS
-133 RNGGDS
+133 RSGG
-139 GSSDNSRS
+139 NSRS
-147 NRSYEGSRNER
+147 I
-158 SGGESRSDRSY
+158 
-169 GGSRNGGYSRN
+169 
-180 SGDSKSSRSYEG
+180 
-192 SRNERSDGDSRS
+192 GDSRS
-204 NRSYGGS
+204 TRSNEDSRSERSRGDSKYKRSYGGS
-211 RSGGDSRNS
+211 RSGGDSRNT
-220 GDSRTSRS
+220 GDSWSSRS
-228 YEGSRNERSGGDSG
+228 YEGSRSERSEGDSR
-242 SDRSYRG
+242 SDRSYGG

-254 DSRNNGD
+254 DSRNNRND
-261 SRTSRSYGDSRNERY
+261 RDFRSSISYGDNRNERS
-276 GGDNTSERSVGD
+276 GVDNRSERSGGD
-288 SRPSRSF
+288 SRPSRSY
-295 GNSRADRDGNRSR
+295 GNSRSDRYGNRLR

-320 GRSGG
+320 GRNGG
-325 GGNSRGRGGRFKKTR
+325 GENSRGRGVRFKKTR
-340 LDPSTLVNTSIRV
+340 LDPTTLVNTSIKIKEER
-353 NEDKAEVVTRSFSEI
+353 AEVVTRSFAKM
-368 EIHPELQS
+368 EIHPKLQS
-376 RIERKGYINS
+376 RIERKGYVNS

-392 TFEIIMGGHSV
+392 TFEIIMAGHSV

-548 KQQNIIDGIIDNYQ
+548 KQQNIIDGIIDDYH

-591 ILADLLEK
+591 ILADLLDK

-626 IRIDEIHGDKT
+626 VRIDEIHGDKT

>member
-39 KLNSS
+39 KSNSS
-44 NNNQSSSSNKGSGGF
+44 NDSQSSSSNRGSRGF

-68 RNERSGGDSR
+68 RNDRSGGDSR
-78 PNYGDPRNERSV
+78 PS
-90 GDSRTD
+90 
-96 RSSGGSRNARNSR
+96 
-109 PNYGATRNER
+109 YGAPRNER

-126 DKSYGGS
+126 DRSYG
-133 RNGGDS
+133 
-139 GSSDNSRS
+139 
-147 NRSYEGSRNER
+147 GSRNER
-158 SGGESRSDRSY
+158 SGGDSRPSYGAPRNERSGGDSRSDRSY
-169 GGSRNGGYSRN
+169 GGYRSERSG
-180 SGDSKSSRSYEG
+180 GDSRSDRSYG
-192 SRNERSDGDSRS
+192 SSRNERSGGDSRS
-204 NRSYGGS
+204 DRSYGGS

-220 GDSRTSRS
+220 EDSRSSRS
-228 YEGSRNERSGGDSG
+228 HEGSRSERSGDEN
-242 SDRSYRG
+242 RTEQ
-249 SRSGG
+249 RSGG
-254 DSRNNGD
+254 
-261 SRTSRSYGDSRNERY
+261 
-276 GGDNTSERSVGD
+276 
-288 SRPSRSF
+288 SRPSRSY
-295 GNSRADRDGNRSR
+295 GNSRPDRGGNRSR

-320 GRSGG
+320 GRNGG

-340 LDPSTLVNTSIRV
+340 LDPTTLVNTSIKIKEER
-353 NEDKAEVVTRSFSEI
+353 AEVVTRSFAEM

-376 RIERKGYINS
+376 RIERKGYVNS

-392 TFEIIMGGHSV
+392 TFEIIMDGHSV

-548 KQQNIIDGIIDNYQ
+548 KQQNIIDGIIDDYQ

-626 IRIDEIHGDKT
+626 VRIDEIHGDKT

>member
-39 KLNSS
+39 KSNSS
-44 NNNQSSSSNKGSGGF
+44 NDSQSSSSNRGSRGF

-78 PNYGDPRNERSV
+78 SDRSYGSSRSG
-90 GDSRTD
+90 GDSRP
-96 RSSGGSRNARNSR
+96 S
-109 PNYGATRNER
+109 YGAPRNER

-126 DKSYGGS
+126 D
-133 RNGGDS
+133 
-139 GSSDNSRS
+139 
-147 NRSYEGSRNER
+147 
-158 SGGESRSDRSY
+158 
-169 GGSRNGGYSRN
+169 
-180 SGDSKSSRSYEG
+180 
-192 SRNERSDGDSRS
+192 
-204 NRSYGGS
+204 RSYGGS
-211 RSGGDSRNS
+211 RSGGDSRPSYGAPRNERS
-220 GDSRTSRS
+220 GGDSRSDRS
-228 YEGSRNERSGGDSG
+228 YGGSRNERSGGDSR
-242 SDRSYRG
+242 SDRSYEG

-254 DSRNNGD
+254 DSRNSED
-261 SRTSRSYGDSRNERY
+261 SRSSRSHEGSR
-276 GGDNTSERSVGD
+276 SERSGD
-288 SRPSRSF
+288 ENRTEQRSGGSRPSRSY
-295 GNSRADRDGNRSR
+295 GNSRPDRGGNRSR

-320 GRSGG
+320 GRNGG

-340 LDPSTLVNTSIRV
+340 LDPTTLVNTSIKIKEER
-353 NEDKAEVVTRSFSEI
+353 AEVVTRSFAEM

-376 RIERKGYINS
+376 RIERKGYVNS

-392 TFEIIMGGHSV
+392 TFEIIMDGHSV

-548 KQQNIIDGIIDNYQ
+548 KQQNIIDGIIDDYQ

-626 IRIDEIHGDKT
+626 VRIDEIHGDKT

>member
-12 GKGKFS
+12 GKGKIK
-18 SSNKSKGKPA
+18 SSNKGKGKPV
-28 GKSKFGGFNKN
+28 GKSKFEGFHKN
-39 KLNSS
+39 K
-44 NNNQSSSSNKGSGGF
+44 SSSSNDSKSSNSNRGNRGF
-59 RSDRSSEGS
+59 RSDRSSDGS

-78 PNYGDPRNERSV
+78 PNYGDPRNERS
-90 GDSRTD
+90 
-96 RSSGGSRNARNSR
+96 
-109 PNYGATRNER
+109 
-119 SGGDSRS
+119 GGD
-126 DKSYGGS
+126 
-133 RNGGDS
+133 
-139 GSSDNSRS
+139 
-147 NRSYEGSRNER
+147 
-158 SGGESRSDRSY
+158 SRSDRSY
-169 GGSRNGGYSRN
+169 GGSRSG
-180 SGDSKSSRSYEG
+180 GDSRSKGDSRSSRSYEG
-192 SRNERSDGDSRS
+192 SRNERSGRGSGSDR
-204 NRSYGGS
+204 RYGGS
-211 RSGGDSRNS
+211 RSGGDLGNS
-220 GDSRTSRS
+220 GDPRSSRS
-228 YEGSRNERSGGDSG
+228 YEGSRNEISGGGAG
-242 SDRSYRG
+242 SHRSYVG

-254 DSRNNGD
+254 NSRNDRND
-261 SRTSRSYGDSRNERY
+261 VNSRSSRSYEDFGNERS
-276 GGDNTSERSVGD
+276 GGENRSERSGGD
-288 SRPSRSF
+288 SRPSRSY
-295 GNSRADRDGNRSR
+295 GNSRPDRGGNRSR
-308 PNRSG
+308 PSRNG
-313 GGSFRSG
+313 GGSFRTG

-340 LDPSTLVNTSIRV
+340 LDPTTLVNTSIKI
-353 NEDKAEVVTRSFSEI
+353 NEEKAGVVTRSFAEMK
-368 EIHPELQS
+368 IHSELQS

-392 TFEIIMGGHSV
+392 TFEIIMDGLSV

-415 AFLIPILNKILSE
+415 AFLIPILNKIISE

-548 KQQNIIDGIIDNYQ
+548 KQQNIIDSIIDNYQ

-612 RQVSKLFMRLKQYG
+612 RQVSKLFMKLKQYG
-626 IRIDEIHGDKT
+626 VRIDEIHGDKT

>member
-1 MKESNSNSRSE
+1 MD
-12 GKGKFS
+12 G
-18 SSNKSKGKPA
+18 
-28 GKSKFGGFNKN
+28 
-39 KLNSS
+39 LN
-44 NNNQSSSSNKGSGGF
+44 
-59 RSDRSSEGS
+59 
-68 RNERSGGDSR
+68 
-78 PNYGDPRNERSV
+78 
-90 GDSRTD
+90 
-96 RSSGGSRNARNSR
+96 
-109 PNYGATRNER
+109 
-119 SGGDSRS
+119 
-126 DKSYGGS
+126 
-133 RNGGDS
+133 
-139 GSSDNSRS
+139 
-147 NRSYEGSRNER
+147 
-158 SGGESRSDRSY
+158 
-169 GGSRNGGYSRN
+169 
-180 SGDSKSSRSYEG
+180 
-192 SRNERSDGDSRS
+192 
-204 NRSYGGS
+204 
-211 RSGGDSRNS
+211 
-220 GDSRTSRS
+220 
-228 YEGSRNERSGGDSG
+228 
-242 SDRSYRG
+242 
-249 SRSGG
+249 
-254 DSRNNGD
+254 
-261 SRTSRSYGDSRNERY
+261 
-276 GGDNTSERSVGD
+276 
-288 SRPSRSF
+288 
-295 GNSRADRDGNRSR
+295 
-308 PNRSG
+308 
-313 GGSFRSG
+313 
-320 GRSGG
+320 
-325 GGNSRGRGGRFKKTR
+325 
-340 LDPSTLVNTSIRV
+340 
-353 NEDKAEVVTRSFSEI
+353 
-368 EIHPELQS
+368 
-376 RIERKGYINS
+376 
-386 TEIQDK
+386 
-392 TFEIIMGGHSV
+392 V

-415 AFLIPILNKILSE
+415 AFLIPILNKIISE

-548 KQQNIIDGIIDNYQ
+548 KQQSIIDSIIDDYQ

-612 RQVSKLFMRLKQYG
+612 RQVSKLFMKLKQYG
-626 IRIDEIHGDKT
+626 VRIDEIHGDKT

>member
-39 KLNSS
+39 KSNSS
-44 NNNQSSSSNKGSGGF
+44 NDSQSSSSNRGSRGF

-68 RNERSGGDSR
+68 RNDRSGGDSR
-78 PNYGDPRNERSV
+78 PSYGAPRNERS
-90 GDSRTD
+90 GDDSRSD
-96 RSSGGSRNARNSR
+96 RSYGGS
-109 PNYGATRNER
+109 RNER

-126 DKSYGGS
+126 D
-133 RNGGDS
+133 
-139 GSSDNSRS
+139 
-147 NRSYEGSRNER
+147 
-158 SGGESRSDRSY
+158 
-169 GGSRNGGYSRN
+169 
-180 SGDSKSSRSYEG
+180 
-192 SRNERSDGDSRS
+192 
-204 NRSYGGS
+204 RSYGGS

-220 GDSRTSRS
+220 EDSRSSRS
-228 YEGSRNERSGGDSG
+228 HEGSRSERSGDEN
-242 SDRSYRG
+242 RTEQ
-249 SRSGG
+249 RSGG
-254 DSRNNGD
+254 
-261 SRTSRSYGDSRNERY
+261 
-276 GGDNTSERSVGD
+276 
-288 SRPSRSF
+288 SRPSRSY
-295 GNSRADRDGNRSR
+295 GNSRPDRGGNRSR

-320 GRSGG
+320 GRNGG

-340 LDPSTLVNTSIRV
+340 LDPTTLVNTSIKIKEER
-353 NEDKAEVVTRSFSEI
+353 AEVVTRSFAEM

-376 RIERKGYINS
+376 RIERKGYVNS

-392 TFEIIMGGHSV
+392 TFEIIMDGHSV

-548 KQQNIIDGIIDNYQ
+548 KQQNIIDGIIDDYQ

-626 IRIDEIHGDKT
+626 VRIDEIHGDKT

>member
-39 KLNSS
+39 KSNSS
-44 NNNQSSSSNKGSGGF
+44 NDSQSSSSNRGSRGF

-68 RNERSGGDSR
+68 RNDRSGGDSR
-78 PNYGDPRNERSV
+78 PSYGAPRNERS
-90 GDSRTD
+90 GDDSRSD
-96 RSSGGSRNARNSR
+96 RSYGGS
-109 PNYGATRNER
+109 RNER

-126 DKSYGGS
+126 DRSYGS
-133 RNGGDS
+133 
-139 GSSDNSRS
+139 
-147 NRSYEGSRNER
+147 SRNER
-158 SGGESRSDRSY
+158 SGGDSRSD
-169 GGSRNGGYSRN
+169 
-180 SGDSKSSRSYEG
+180 
-192 SRNERSDGDSRS
+192 
-204 NRSYGGS
+204 RSYGGS
-211 RSGGDSRNS
+211 RSGGDSRPSYGAPRNERS
-220 GDSRTSRS
+220 GGDSRSDRS
-228 YEGSRNERSGGDSG
+228 YGGSRNERSGGDSR
-242 SDRSYRG
+242 SDRSYEG

-254 DSRNNGD
+254 DSRNSED
-261 SRTSRSYGDSRNERY
+261 SRSSRSHEGSR
-276 GGDNTSERSVGD
+276 SERSGD
-288 SRPSRSF
+288 ENRTEHRSGGSRPSRSY
-295 GNSRADRDGNRSR
+295 GNSRPDRGGNRSR

-320 GRSGG
+320 GRNGG

-340 LDPSTLVNTSIRV
+340 LDPTTLVNTSIKIKEER
-353 NEDKAEVVTRSFSEI
+353 AEVVTRSFAEM

-376 RIERKGYINS
+376 RIERKGYVNS

-392 TFEIIMGGHSV
+392 TFEIIMDGHSV

-548 KQQNIIDGIIDNYQ
+548 KQQNIIDGIIDDYQ

-626 IRIDEIHGDKT
+626 VRIDEIHGDKT

>member
-12 GKGKFS
+12 GKGKIK
-18 SSNKSKGKPA
+18 SSNKGKGKPV
-28 GKSKFGGFNKN
+28 GKSKFEGFHKN
-39 KLNSS
+39 K
-44 NNNQSSSSNKGSGGF
+44 SSSSNDSKSSNSNRGNRGF
-59 RSDRSSEGS
+59 RSDRSSDGS

-78 PNYGDPRNERSV
+78 PNYGDPRNERS
-90 GDSRTD
+90 
-96 RSSGGSRNARNSR
+96 
-109 PNYGATRNER
+109 
-119 SGGDSRS
+119 GGD
-126 DKSYGGS
+126 
-133 RNGGDS
+133 
-139 GSSDNSRS
+139 
-147 NRSYEGSRNER
+147 
-158 SGGESRSDRSY
+158 SRSDRSY
-169 GGSRNGGYSRN
+169 GGSRSG
-180 SGDSKSSRSYEG
+180 GDSRSKGDSRSSRSYEG
-192 SRNERSDGDSRS
+192 SRNERSGRGSGSDR
-204 NRSYGGS
+204 RYGGS
-211 RSGGDSRNS
+211 RSGGDLGNS
-220 GDSRTSRS
+220 GDPRSSRS
-228 YEGSRNERSGGDSG
+228 YEGSRNEISGGGAG
-242 SDRSYRG
+242 SHRSYVG

-254 DSRNNGD
+254 NSRNDRND
-261 SRTSRSYGDSRNERY
+261 VNSRSSRSYEDFGNERS
-276 GGDNTSERSVGD
+276 GGENRSERSGGD
-288 SRPSRSF
+288 SRPSRSY
-295 GNSRADRDGNRSR
+295 GNSRPDRGGNRSR
-308 PNRSG
+308 PSRNG
-313 GGSFRSG
+313 GGSFRTG

-325 GGNSRGRGGRFKKTR
+325 GGNSRARGGRFKKTR
-340 LDPSTLVNTSIRV
+340 LDPTTLVNTSIKI
-353 NEDKAEVVTRSFSEI
+353 NEEKAGVVTRSFAEMK
-368 EIHPELQS
+368 IHSELQS

-392 TFEIIMGGHSV
+392 TFEIIMDGLSV

-415 AFLIPILNKILSE
+415 AFLIPILNKIISE

-548 KQQNIIDGIIDNYQ
+548 KQQNIIDSIIDNYQ

-612 RQVSKLFMRLKQYG
+612 RQVSKLFMKLKQYG
-626 IRIDEIHGDKT
+626 VRIDEIHGDKT

>member
-1 MKESNSNSRSE
+1 MKESNTNSRSE

-18 SSNKSKGKPA
+18 SSNKSKGKPT

-39 KLNSS
+39 KSNSS
-44 NNNQSSSSNKGSGGF
+44 NDSQSPSSNKGSRGF

-68 RNERSGGDSR
+68 RKDRSGGDSR
-78 PNYGDPRNERSV
+78 PNYGAP
-90 GDSRTD
+90 
-96 RSSGGSRNARNSR
+96 
-109 PNYGATRNER
+109 RNER

-126 DKSYGGS
+126 D
-133 RNGGDS
+133 
-139 GSSDNSRS
+139 
-147 NRSYEGSRNER
+147 
-158 SGGESRSDRSY
+158 
-169 GGSRNGGYSRN
+169 
-180 SGDSKSSRSYEG
+180 
-192 SRNERSDGDSRS
+192 
-204 NRSYGGS
+204 RSYGGS
-211 RSGGDSRNS
+211 RSGGDSRP
-220 GDSRTSRS
+220 S
-228 YEGSRNERSGGDSG
+228 YGAPRNERSGGDSI
-242 SDRSYRG
+242 SDRSYGGSRNGGDSKSSGDSRSSRSYEG
-249 SRSGG
+249 SRSERPGG
-254 DSRNNGD
+254 DSR
-261 SRTSRSYGDSRNERY
+261 SSRSYESSRNERS
-276 GGDNTSERSVGD
+276 GDENRTEQRGRD
-288 SRPSRSF
+288 SRPSRSY
-295 GNSRADRDGNRSR
+295 GNSRPDRGGNRSR

-320 GRSGG
+320 GRNGG

-340 LDPSTLVNTSIRV
+340 LDPTTLVNTSIKIKEER
-353 NEDKAEVVTRSFSEI
+353 AEVVTRSFAEM

-376 RIERKGYINS
+376 RIERKGYVNS

-392 TFEIIMGGHSV
+392 TFEIIMDGHSV

-548 KQQNIIDGIIDNYQ
+548 KQQNIIDGIIDDYQ

-591 ILADLLEK
+591 ILANLLEK

-626 IRIDEIHGDKT
+626 VRIDEIHGDKT

>member
-12 GKGKFS
+12 GKGKIK
-18 SSNKSKGKPA
+18 SSNKGKGKPV
-28 GKSKFGGFNKN
+28 GKSKLGGFHKN
-39 KLNSS
+39 K
-44 NNNQSSSSNKGSGGF
+44 SSSSNDSKSSNSNRGSRGF

-68 RNERSGGDSR
+68 RNQRSGGDSR
-78 PNYGDPRNERSV
+78 PNYGDPRNERS
-90 GDSRTD
+90 
-96 RSSGGSRNARNSR
+96 
-109 PNYGATRNER
+109 
-119 SGGDSRS
+119 GGD
-126 DKSYGGS
+126 
-133 RNGGDS
+133 
-139 GSSDNSRS
+139 
-147 NRSYEGSRNER
+147 
-158 SGGESRSDRSY
+158 SRSDRSY
-169 GGSRNGGYSRN
+169 GGSRSG
-180 SGDSKSSRSYEG
+180 GDSKSNEDSRSSRSYEG
-192 SRNERSDGDSRS
+192 SRNERSGRGSGSDIR
-204 NRSYGGS
+204 YGGS
-211 RSGGDSRNS
+211 RSGGDLGNS
-220 GDSRTSRS
+220 GDPRSSRS
-228 YEGSRNERSGGDSG
+228 YEGSRNERSGGGSG
-242 SDRSYRG
+242 SHKSYVG

-254 DSRNNGD
+254 NSRNVRND
-261 SRTSRSYGDSRNERY
+261 VNSRSSRSYEDFGNERS
-276 GGDNTSERSVGD
+276 GGENRSERSGGD
-288 SRPSRSF
+288 SRPSRSY
-295 GNSRADRDGNRSR
+295 GNSRPDRGGNRSR
-308 PNRSG
+308 PSRNG
-313 GGSFRSG
+313 GGSFRTG
-320 GRSGG
+320 GKSGG

-340 LDPSTLVNTSIRV
+340 LDPTTLVNTSIKI
-353 NEDKAEVVTRSFSEI
+353 NEEKAGVVTRSFSEMK
-368 EIHPELQS
+368 IHSELQS

-392 TFEIIMGGHSV
+392 TFEIIMDGLNV

-415 AFLIPILNKILSE
+415 AFLIPILNKIISE

-548 KQQNIIDGIIDNYQ
+548 KQQSIIDSIIDDYQ

-612 RQVSKLFMRLKQYG
+612 RQVSKLFMKLKQYG
-626 IRIDEIHGDKT
+626 VRIDEIHGDKT

>member
-39 KLNSS
+39 KSNSS
-44 NNNQSSSSNKGSGGF
+44 NDSQSSSSNRGSRGF

-68 RNERSGGDSR
+68 RNDRSGGDSR
-78 PNYGDPRNERSV
+78 PS
-90 GDSRTD
+90 
-96 RSSGGSRNARNSR
+96 
-109 PNYGATRNER
+109 YGAPRNER

-126 DKSYGGS
+126 DRSYG
-133 RNGGDS
+133 
-139 GSSDNSRS
+139 
-147 NRSYEGSRNER
+147 GSRNER
-158 SGGESRSDRSY
+158 SGGDSRSD
-169 GGSRNGGYSRN
+169 
-180 SGDSKSSRSYEG
+180 
-192 SRNERSDGDSRS
+192 
-204 NRSYGGS
+204 RSYGGS

-220 GDSRTSRS
+220 EDSRSSRS
-228 YEGSRNERSGGDSG
+228 HEGSRSERSGDEN
-242 SDRSYRG
+242 RTEQ
-249 SRSGG
+249 RSGG
-254 DSRNNGD
+254 
-261 SRTSRSYGDSRNERY
+261 
-276 GGDNTSERSVGD
+276 
-288 SRPSRSF
+288 SRPSRSY
-295 GNSRADRDGNRSR
+295 GNSRPDRGGNRSR

-320 GRSGG
+320 GRNGG

-340 LDPSTLVNTSIRV
+340 LDPTTLVNTSIKIKEER
-353 NEDKAEVVTRSFSEI
+353 AEVVTRSFAEM

-376 RIERKGYINS
+376 RIERKGYVNS

-392 TFEIIMGGHSV
+392 TFEIIMDGHSV

-548 KQQNIIDGIIDNYQ
+548 KQQNIIDGIIDDYQ

-626 IRIDEIHGDKT
+626 VRIDEIHGDKT

>member
-12 GKGKFS
+12 GKGKIK
-18 SSNKSKGKPA
+18 SSNKGKGKPV
-28 GKSKFGGFNKN
+28 GKSKFEGFHKN
-39 KLNSS
+39 K
-44 NNNQSSSSNKGSGGF
+44 SSSSNDSKSSNSNRGNRGF
-59 RSDRSSEGS
+59 RSDRSSDGS

-78 PNYGDPRNERSV
+78 PNYGDPRNERS
-90 GDSRTD
+90 
-96 RSSGGSRNARNSR
+96 
-109 PNYGATRNER
+109 
-119 SGGDSRS
+119 GGD
-126 DKSYGGS
+126 
-133 RNGGDS
+133 
-139 GSSDNSRS
+139 
-147 NRSYEGSRNER
+147 
-158 SGGESRSDRSY
+158 SRSDRSY
-169 GGSRNGGYSRN
+169 GGSRSGGG
-180 SGDSKSSRSYEG
+180 GDSRSNGDSRSSRSYEG
-192 SRNERSDGDSRS
+192 SRNERSGRGSGSDR
-204 NRSYGGS
+204 RYGGS
-211 RSGGDSRNS
+211 RSGGDLGNS
-220 GDSRTSRS
+220 GDPRSSRS
-228 YEGSRNERSGGDSG
+228 YEGSRNEISGGGAG
-242 SDRSYRG
+242 SHRSNVG

-254 DSRNNGD
+254 NSRNDRND
-261 SRTSRSYGDSRNERY
+261 VNSRSSRSYEDFGNERS
-276 GGDNTSERSVGD
+276 GGENRSERSGGD
-288 SRPSRSF
+288 SRPSRSH
-295 GNSRADRDGNRSR
+295 GNSRPDRGGNRSR
-308 PNRSG
+308 PSRNG
-313 GGSFRSG
+313 GGSFRTG

-325 GGNSRGRGGRFKKTR
+325 GGNSRARGGRFKKTR
-340 LDPSTLVNTSIRV
+340 LDPTTLVNTSIKI
-353 NEDKAEVVTRSFSEI
+353 NEEKAGVVTRSFAEMK
-368 EIHPELQS
+368 IHSELQS

-392 TFEIIMGGHSV
+392 TFEIIMDGLSV

-548 KQQNIIDGIIDNYQ
+548 KQQNIIDSIIDNYQ

-612 RQVSKLFMRLKQYG
+612 RQVSKLFMKLKQYG
-626 IRIDEIHGDKT
+626 VRIDEIHGDKT

>member
-18 SSNKSKGKPA
+18 SSNKIKGKPA

-39 KLNSS
+39 KSNSS
-44 NNNQSSSSNKGSGGF
+44 NDSQSSSSNRGSRGF

-68 RNERSGGDSR
+68 RNDRSGGDSR
-78 PNYGDPRNERSV
+78 PS
-90 GDSRTD
+90 
-96 RSSGGSRNARNSR
+96 
-109 PNYGATRNER
+109 YGAPRNER

-126 DKSYGGS
+126 DRSYG
-133 RNGGDS
+133 
-139 GSSDNSRS
+139 
-147 NRSYEGSRNER
+147 GSRNER
-158 SGGESRSDRSY
+158 SGGDSRPSYGAPRNERSGGDSRSDRSY
-169 GGSRNGGYSRN
+169 GS
-180 SGDSKSSRSYEG
+180 
-192 SRNERSDGDSRS
+192 SRNERSGGDSRS
-204 NRSYGGS
+204 DRSYGGS

-220 GDSRTSRS
+220 EDSRSSRS
-228 YEGSRNERSGGDSG
+228 HEGSRSERSGDEN
-242 SDRSYRG
+242 RTEQ
-249 SRSGG
+249 RSGG
-254 DSRNNGD
+254 
-261 SRTSRSYGDSRNERY
+261 
-276 GGDNTSERSVGD
+276 
-288 SRPSRSF
+288 SRPSRSY
-295 GNSRADRDGNRSR
+295 GNSRPDRGGNRSR

-320 GRSGG
+320 GRNGG

-340 LDPSTLVNTSIRV
+340 LDPTTLVNTSIKIKEER
-353 NEDKAEVVTRSFSEI
+353 AEVVTRSFAEM

-376 RIERKGYINS
+376 RIERKGYVNS

-392 TFEIIMGGHSV
+392 TFEIIMDGHSV

-548 KQQNIIDGIIDNYQ
+548 KQQNIIDGIIDDYQ

-626 IRIDEIHGDKT
+626 VRIDEIHGDKT

>member
-39 KLNSS
+39 KSNSS
-44 NNNQSSSSNKGSGGF
+44 NDSQSSSSNRGSRGF

-68 RNERSGGDSR
+68 RNDRSGGDSR
-78 PNYGDPRNERSV
+78 PS
-90 GDSRTD
+90 
-96 RSSGGSRNARNSR
+96 
-109 PNYGATRNER
+109 YGAPRNER

-126 DKSYGGS
+126 DRSYG
-133 RNGGDS
+133 
-139 GSSDNSRS
+139 
-147 NRSYEGSRNER
+147 GSRNER
-158 SGGESRSDRSY
+158 SGGDSRPSYGAPRNERSGGDSRSDRSY
-169 GGSRNGGYSRN
+169 GGSRS
-180 SGDSKSSRSYEG
+180 E
-192 SRNERSDGDSRS
+192 
-204 NRSYGGS
+204 
-211 RSGGDSRNS
+211 RSGGDSRS
-220 GDSRTSRS
+220 DRS
-228 YEGSRNERSGGDSG
+228 YGSLRNERSGGDSR
-242 SDRSYRG
+242 SDRSYGG
-249 SRSGG
+249 SRIGG
-254 DSRNNGD
+254 DSRNSED
-261 SRTSRSYGDSRNERY
+261 SRSSRSHEGSR
-276 GGDNTSERSVGD
+276 SERSGD
-288 SRPSRSF
+288 ENRTEQRSGGSRPSRSY
-295 GNSRADRDGNRSR
+295 GNSRPDRGGNRSR

-320 GRSGG
+320 GRNGG

-340 LDPSTLVNTSIRV
+340 LDPTTLVNTSIKIKEER
-353 NEDKAEVVTRSFSEI
+353 AEVVTRSFAEM

-376 RIERKGYINS
+376 RIERKGYVNS

-392 TFEIIMGGHSV
+392 TFEIIMDGHSV

-548 KQQNIIDGIIDNYQ
+548 KQQNIIDGIIDDYQ

-626 IRIDEIHGDKT
+626 VRIDEIHGDKT

>member
-12 GKGKFS
+12 GKGKIK
-18 SSNKSKGKPA
+18 SSNKGKGKPV
-28 GKSKFGGFNKN
+28 GKSKFEGFHKN
-39 KLNSS
+39 K
-44 NNNQSSSSNKGSGGF
+44 SSSSNDSKSSNSNRGNRGF
-59 RSDRSSEGS
+59 RSDRSSDGS

-78 PNYGDPRNERSV
+78 PNYGDPRNERSG
-90 GDSRTD
+90 GDSRSD
-96 RSSGGSRNARNSR
+96 RSYAGS
-109 PNYGATRNER
+109 R

-126 DKSYGGS
+126 K
-133 RNGGDS
+133 GDS
-139 GSSDNSRS
+139 R
-147 NRSYEGSRNER
+147 
-158 SGGESRSDRSY
+158 
-169 GGSRNGGYSRN
+169 
-180 SGDSKSSRSYEG
+180 SSRSYEG
-192 SRNERSDGDSRS
+192 SRNERSGRGSGSD
-204 NRSYGGS
+204 RSYVGS
-211 RSGGDSRNS
+211 RSEGDSGNS
-220 GDSRTSRS
+220 GDPRSSRS
-228 YEGSRNERSGGDSG
+228 YEGSRNEISGGGAG
-242 SDRSYRG
+242 SHRSYVG

-254 DSRNNGD
+254 NSRNDRND
-261 SRTSRSYGDSRNERY
+261 VNSRSSRSYEDFGNERS
-276 GGDNTSERSVGD
+276 GGENRSERSGGD
-288 SRPSRSF
+288 SRPSRSH
-295 GNSRADRDGNRSR
+295 GNSRPDRGGNRSR
-308 PNRSG
+308 PSRNG
-313 GGSFRSG
+313 GGSFRTG

-325 GGNSRGRGGRFKKTR
+325 GGNSRARGGRFKKTR
-340 LDPSTLVNTSIRV
+340 LDPTTLVNTSIKI
-353 NEDKAEVVTRSFSEI
+353 NEEKAGVVTRSFAEMK
-368 EIHPELQS
+368 IHSELQS

-392 TFEIIMGGHSV
+392 TFEIIMDGLSV

-415 AFLIPILNKILSE
+415 AFLIPILNKIISE

-548 KQQNIIDGIIDNYQ
+548 KQQNIIDSIIDNYQ

-612 RQVSKLFMRLKQYG
+612 RQVSKLFMKLKQYG
-626 IRIDEIHGDKT
+626 VRIDEIHGDKT

>member
-12 GKGKFS
+12 GKGKIK
-18 SSNKSKGKPA
+18 SSNKGKGKPV
-28 GKSKFGGFNKN
+28 GKSKFEGFHKN
-39 KLNSS
+39 K
-44 NNNQSSSSNKGSGGF
+44 SSSSNDSKSSNSNRGSRGF
-59 RSDRSSEGS
+59 RSDRSSDGS

-78 PNYGDPRNERSV
+78 PNYGDPRNERS
-90 GDSRTD
+90 G
-96 RSSGGSRNARNSR
+96 
-109 PNYGATRNER
+109 
-119 SGGDSRS
+119 
-126 DKSYGGS
+126 
-133 RNGGDS
+133 
-139 GSSDNSRS
+139 
-147 NRSYEGSRNER
+147 
-158 SGGESRSDRSY
+158 
-169 GGSRNGGYSRN
+169 
-180 SGDSKSSRSYEG
+180 GDSKS
-192 SRNERSDGDSRS
+192 D
-204 NRSYGGS
+204 RSYGGS
-211 RSGGDSRNS
+211 RSGGDSRNK
-220 GDSRTSRS
+220 GDSRSSKSYEGSRNERSRRGSGFDSSYGGSRSGGDSGNIGDQRSSRS
-228 YEGSRNERSGGDSG
+228 YEGSRNERSGGGSG
-242 SDRSYRG
+242 SDRSYVG

-254 DSRNNGD
+254 NSRNDRND
-261 SRTSRSYGDSRNERY
+261 VNSRSSRSYMDSGNKRS
-276 GGDNTSERSVGD
+276 GGENRSEQSGGD
-288 SRPSRSF
+288 SRPSRSY
-295 GNSRADRDGNRSR
+295 GNSRPDRGGNRSR
-308 PNRSG
+308 PSRSG
-313 GGSFRSG
+313 GGSFRTG

-340 LDPSTLVNTSIRV
+340 LDPTTLVNTSIKI
-353 NEDKAEVVTRSFSEI
+353 NEEKAEVVTRSFAEMK
-368 EIHPELQS
+368 IHSELQS

-392 TFEIIMGGHSV
+392 TFEIIMDGLSV

-415 AFLIPILNKILSE
+415 AFLIPILNKIISE

-527 KVIDQM
+527 KVINQM

-548 KQQNIIDGIIDNYQ
+548 KQQNIIDSIIDDYQ

-612 RQVSKLFMRLKQYG
+612 RQVSKLFMKLKQYG
-626 IRIDEIHGDKT
+626 VRIDEIHGDKT

>member
-39 KLNSS
+39 KSNSS
-44 NNNQSSSSNKGSGGF
+44 NDSQSSSSNRGSRGF

-68 RNERSGGDSR
+68 RNDRSGGDSR
-78 PNYGDPRNERSV
+78 PS
-90 GDSRTD
+90 
-96 RSSGGSRNARNSR
+96 
-109 PNYGATRNER
+109 YGAPRNER
-119 SGGDSRS
+119 SGGDSRP
-126 DKSYGGS
+126 
-133 RNGGDS
+133 
-139 GSSDNSRS
+139 
-147 NRSYEGSRNER
+147 
-158 SGGESRSDRSY
+158 DRSY
-169 GGSRNGGYSRN
+169 GSSRSGGDSRN
-180 SGDSKSSRSYEG
+180 SGGSRSSRSYEG
-192 SRNERSDGDSRS
+192 SRNERSGRDSES
-204 NRSYGGS
+204 DRSYGGS
-211 RSGGDSRNS
+211 RSGSDSRN
-220 GDSRTSRS
+220 
-228 YEGSRNERSGGDSG
+228 N
-242 SDRSYRG
+242 
-249 SRSGG
+249 
-254 DSRNNGD
+254 RNNGD
-261 SRTSRSYGDSRNERY
+261 SRSSRSYGDTGNERS
-276 GGDNTSERSVGD
+276 GGENRSERSAGD
-288 SRPSRSF
+288 SRPSRSY
-295 GNSRADRDGNRSR
+295 GNSRPDRGGNRSR

-320 GRSGG
+320 GRNGG

-340 LDPSTLVNTSIRV
+340 LDPTTLVNTSIKIKEER
-353 NEDKAEVVTRSFSEI
+353 AEVVTRSFAEM

-376 RIERKGYINS
+376 RIERKGYVNS

-392 TFEIIMGGHSV
+392 TFEIIMDGHSV

-548 KQQNIIDGIIDNYQ
+548 KQQNIIDGIIDHYQ

-626 IRIDEIHGDKT
+626 VRIDEIHGDKT

>member
-12 GKGKFS
+12 GKGKIK
-18 SSNKSKGKPA
+18 SSNKGKGKPV
-28 GKSKFGGFNKN
+28 GKSKFEGFHKN
-39 KLNSS
+39 K
-44 NNNQSSSSNKGSGGF
+44 SSSSNDSKSSNSNRGNRGF
-59 RSDRSSEGS
+59 RSDRSSDGS

-78 PNYGDPRNERSV
+78 PNYGDPRNERS
-90 GDSRTD
+90 
-96 RSSGGSRNARNSR
+96 
-109 PNYGATRNER
+109 
-119 SGGDSRS
+119 GGDSRS
-126 DKSYGGS
+126 DRSYAGS
-133 RNGGDS
+133 RSGGDS
-139 GSSDNSRS
+139 KSK
-147 NRSYEGSRNER
+147 
-158 SGGESRSDRSY
+158 
-169 GGSRNGGYSRN
+169 
-180 SGDSKSSRSYEG
+180 GDSRSSRSYEG
-192 SRNERSDGDSRS
+192 SRNERSGRGSGSDR
-204 NRSYGGS
+204 RYGGS
-211 RSGGDSRNS
+211 RSGGDLGNS
-220 GDSRTSRS
+220 GDPRSSRS
-228 YEGSRNERSGGDSG
+228 YEGSRNEISGGGAG
-242 SDRSYRG
+242 SHRSNVG

-254 DSRNNGD
+254 NSRNDRND
-261 SRTSRSYGDSRNERY
+261 VNSRSSRSYEDFGNERS
-276 GGDNTSERSVGD
+276 GGENRSERSGGD
-288 SRPSRSF
+288 SRPSRSH
-295 GNSRADRDGNRSR
+295 GNSRPDRGGNRSR
-308 PNRSG
+308 PSRNG
-313 GGSFRSG
+313 GGSFRTG

-325 GGNSRGRGGRFKKTR
+325 GGNSRARGGRFKKTR
-340 LDPSTLVNTSIRV
+340 LDPTTLVNTSIKI
-353 NEDKAEVVTRSFSEI
+353 NEEKAGVVTRSFAEMK
-368 EIHPELQS
+368 IHSELQS

-392 TFEIIMGGHSV
+392 TFEIIMDGLSV

-415 AFLIPILNKILSE
+415 AFLIPILNKIISE

-548 KQQNIIDGIIDNYQ
+548 KQQNIIDSIIDNYQ

-612 RQVSKLFMRLKQYG
+612 RQVSKLFMKLKQYG
-626 IRIDEIHGDKT
+626 VRIDEIHGDKT

>member
-12 GKGKFS
+12 GKGKIK
-18 SSNKSKGKPA
+18 SSNKGKGKPV
-28 GKSKFGGFNKN
+28 GKSKFEGFHKN
-39 KLNSS
+39 K
-44 NNNQSSSSNKGSGGF
+44 SSSSNDSKSSNSNRGNRGF
-59 RSDRSSEGS
+59 RSDRSSDGS

-78 PNYGDPRNERSV
+78 PNYGDPRNERS
-90 GDSRTD
+90 
-96 RSSGGSRNARNSR
+96 
-109 PNYGATRNER
+109 
-119 SGGDSRS
+119 GGD
-126 DKSYGGS
+126 
-133 RNGGDS
+133 
-139 GSSDNSRS
+139 
-147 NRSYEGSRNER
+147 
-158 SGGESRSDRSY
+158 SRSDRSY
-169 GGSRNGGYSRN
+169 GGSRSG
-180 SGDSKSSRSYEG
+180 GDSRSKGDSRSSRSYEG
-192 SRNERSDGDSRS
+192 SRNERSGRGSGSDR
-204 NRSYGGS
+204 RYGGS
-211 RSGGDSRNS
+211 RSGGDLGNS
-220 GDSRTSRS
+220 GDPRSSRS
-228 YEGSRNERSGGDSG
+228 YEGSRNEISGGGAG
-242 SDRSYRG
+242 SHRSNVG

-254 DSRNNGD
+254 NSRNDRND
-261 SRTSRSYGDSRNERY
+261 VNSRSSRSYEDFGNERS
-276 GGDNTSERSVGD
+276 GGENRSERSGGD
-288 SRPSRSF
+288 SRPSRSH
-295 GNSRADRDGNRSR
+295 GNSRPDRGGNRSR
-308 PNRSG
+308 PSRNG
-313 GGSFRSG
+313 GGSFRTG

-325 GGNSRGRGGRFKKTR
+325 GGNSRARGGRFKKTR
-340 LDPSTLVNTSIRV
+340 LDPTTLVNTSIKI
-353 NEDKAEVVTRSFSEI
+353 NEEKAGVVTRSFAEMK
-368 EIHPELQS
+368 IHSELQS

-392 TFEIIMGGHSV
+392 TFEIIMDGLSV

-415 AFLIPILNKILSE
+415 AFLIPILNKIISE

-548 KQQNIIDGIIDNYQ
+548 KQQNIIDSIIDNYQ

-612 RQVSKLFMRLKQYG
+612 RQVSKLFMKLKQYG
-626 IRIDEIHGDKT
+626 VRIDEIHGDKT

>member
-1 MKESNSNSRSE
+1 
-12 GKGKFS
+12 
-18 SSNKSKGKPA
+18 
-28 GKSKFGGFNKN
+28 
-39 KLNSS
+39 
-44 NNNQSSSSNKGSGGF
+44 
-59 RSDRSSEGS
+59 
-68 RNERSGGDSR
+68 
-78 PNYGDPRNERSV
+78 
-90 GDSRTD
+90 
-96 RSSGGSRNARNSR
+96 
-109 PNYGATRNER
+109 
-119 SGGDSRS
+119 
-126 DKSYGGS
+126 
-133 RNGGDS
+133 
-139 GSSDNSRS
+139 
-147 NRSYEGSRNER
+147 
-158 SGGESRSDRSY
+158 
-169 GGSRNGGYSRN
+169 
-180 SGDSKSSRSYEG
+180 
-192 SRNERSDGDSRS
+192 
-204 NRSYGGS
+204 
-211 RSGGDSRNS
+211 
-220 GDSRTSRS
+220 
-228 YEGSRNERSGGDSG
+228 
-242 SDRSYRG
+242 
-249 SRSGG
+249 
-254 DSRNNGD
+254 
-261 SRTSRSYGDSRNERY
+261 
-276 GGDNTSERSVGD
+276 
-288 SRPSRSF
+288 
-295 GNSRADRDGNRSR
+295 
-308 PNRSG
+308 
-313 GGSFRSG
+313 
-320 GRSGG
+320 
-325 GGNSRGRGGRFKKTR
+325 
-340 LDPSTLVNTSIRV
+340 LVNTSIKIKEERV
-353 NEDKAEVVTRSFSEI
+353 EVVTQSFAKM

-392 TFEIIMGGHSV
+392 TFKIIMDGLSV

-548 KQQNIIDGIIDNYQ
+548 KQQNIINDIIDDYQ

-579 IIKTR
+579 ILKTR
-584 GDDDKFD
+584 GDDDKFN